1 MSIDKIKYN
10 YDEALQISS
19 LHIESQP
26 DMPKD
31 LEDAMFFFSLIF
43 K

>member
-1 MSIDKIKYN
+1 MGLDKVKYN
-10 YDEALQISS
+10 YTEPLQIQS

-31 LEDAMFFFSLIF
+31 MEDAMFFFSLIF